1 MKDDGASLIETHA
14 QTPAL
19 RGQFGVFEVERLL
32 GEGAFS
38 EVYLAR
44 KPGSSASVAVKVLRE
59 DVDPRVKE
67 QVRLRFLSE
76 ERIAKHIGHP
86 TVVDVVETGCTP
98 GGRFFIVMEYV
109 DGRPFGEYFDE
120 RGRAEESSGSTLG
133 RERMLFELARVGH
146 QVAEAMTSAHQRG
159 VVHRDLKS
167 ENVLVS
173 MPGENGE
180 LPRARILDFGIAKA
194 PADVFSVSQARSF
207 TRYFTDLGTVMG
219 SPPYMAPEQNGAAH
233 AVTGKADVY
242 ALGVMLFIAAL
253 RLDHRAIEAF
263 QLPLVLPDEFERLVA
278 AGPPLPKAW
287 RELLRGMLRVEA
299 DERPSMHEV
308 ALRLQ
313 RLARPDAEFAAA
325 VDRFTRKGQLPSA
338 RRLCALAARM
348 EREAY
353 LTEDERSFLRVAPI
367 EKLRRGGSPL
377 AGVALF
383 AISGALCFAAGSLG
397 LVPGF
402 SLRSFSTSAAP
413 LRPTKP
419 ASNAAVA
426 LAAGA
431 RDEQQRL
438 ATELERAR
446 AELTRRS
453 TADTERTAALT
464 TCRDKLARCE
474 STAERAGERGRTLAH
489 ELEEKSKAMG
499 RAQREADAEA
509 ETASTCQREL
519 AAKTQELA
527 ESADRLRL
535 CTRSLRELEDGPAP
549 KVLGLSR

>member
-1 MKDDGASLIETHA
+1 
-14 QTPAL
+14 
-19 RGQFGVFEVERLL
+19 VERLL

-44 KPGSSASVAVKVLRE
+44 KPGDSASVAVKVLRE

-76 ERIAKHIGHP
+76 ERIAKHIGHRA
-86 TVVDVVETGCTP
+86 VVDVIETGCTP

-109 DGRPFGEYFDE
+109 DGRPFGEYFEE
-120 RGRAEESSGSTLG
+120 RARAEEASSSPLG
-133 RERMLFELARVGH
+133 RERLLFELARIGH
-146 QVAEAMTSAHQRG
+146 QVAEAMASAHQRS

-167 ENVLVS
+167 ENVLVTT
-173 MPGENGE
+173 PNDGGE

-194 PADVFSVSQARSF
+194 PADVFSVAQARSF

-233 AVTGKADVY
+233 AVTGKADVF
-242 ALGVMLFIAAL
+242 ALGVMLFIAAV

-263 QLPLVLPDEFERLVA
+263 QQPLVLPDDFERLVN

-287 RELLRGMLRVEA
+287 RELLRSMLRLEA
-299 DERPSMHEV
+299 DARPSMREV

-313 RLARPDAEFAAA
+313 RLARPDVEFAVA
-325 VDRFTRKGQLPSA
+325 VDRFTRKAELPSA

-353 LTEDERSFLRVAPI
+353 LTDDERSFLRAAPI
-367 EKLRRGGSPL
+367 EKLRRGSSPL
-377 AGVALF
+377 TGVALL
-383 AISGALCFAAGSLG
+383 AITGTLCFAAGSLG
-397 LVPGF
+397 ALPGF
-402 SLRSFSTSAAP
+402 SLRSLSAVMTP
-413 LRPTKP
+413 VLEPKP
-419 ASNAAVA
+419 APNLTAVVQPRA
-426 LAAGA
+426 
-431 RDEQQRL
+431 DEEKQRL
-438 ATELERAR
+438 AAELERAR
-446 AELTRRS
+446 AELAKRT
-453 TADTERTAALT
+453 TADAERTATLT
-464 TCRDKLARCE
+464 ACQDKLARCE
-474 STAERAGERGRTLAH
+474 SNAERAGERSRTLAS
-489 ELEEKSKAMG
+489 ELEEKANAVG

-509 ETASTCQREL
+509 ETASSCQREL

-535 CTRSLRELEDGPAP
+535 CTRSLREHEDGSAP
-549 KVLGLSR
+549 KVLGLSQ

>member
-1 MKDDGASLIETHA
+1 MKDDGASLIEAHA
-14 QTPAL
+14 ATPAS

-44 KPGSSASVAVKVLRE
+44 RPGGGAPVAVKVLRE

-76 ERIAKHIGHP
+76 ERIAKAIGHRA
-86 TVVDVVETGCTP
+86 VVDVVETGCTP

-109 DGRPFGEYFDE
+109 DGQPFGEYFDE
-120 RGRAEESSGSTLG
+120 RGRAEEASGSTLG
-133 RERMLFELARVGH
+133 RERLLFELARIGH
-146 QVAEAMTSAHQRG
+146 QVAEAMASAHQRG

-167 ENVLVS
+167 ENVLVATAVAD
-173 MPGENGE
+173 GE

-194 PADVFSVSQARSF
+194 PCDVFSVSQARSF

-263 QLPLVLPDEFERLVA
+263 QLPLVLPDEFERLVQSGA
-278 AGPPLPKAW
+278 PLPKPW
-287 RELLRGMLRVEA
+287 RELLRAMLRLEA
-299 DERPSMHEV
+299 EERPSMHEV

-313 RLARPDAEFAAA
+313 RLARPDVDFAAA
-325 VDRFTRKGQLPSA
+325 VERFTRYGRLPSA
-338 RRLCALAARM
+338 RRMCAFAARM

-353 LTEDERSFLRVAPI
+353 LTDDERSFLRVAPI
-367 EKLRRGGSPL
+367 EKLRSVSSPVTR
-377 AGVALF
+377 VALLTVT
-383 AISGALCFAAGSLG
+383 GALCFAAGSLG
-397 LVPGF
+397 VVPGA
-402 SLRSFSTSAAP
+402 SLRSFFDEKPGAPVRLAANVAAP
-413 LRPTKP
+413 P
-419 ASNAAVA
+419 AAD
-426 LAAGA
+426 G
-431 RDEQQRL
+431 EKQRL
-438 ATELERAR
+438 SAELERAR
-446 AELTRRS
+446 VELARHAAS
-453 TADTERTAALT
+453 DKEQAAALT
-464 TCRDKLARCE
+464 ACSDKLARCE
-474 STAERAGERGRTLAH
+474 SNAERAGERSRTLAT
-489 ELEEKSKAMG
+489 ELEEKANAVG

-535 CTRSLRELEDGPAP
+535 CTRSLREMEDGTAP